1 MVSAW
6 NDKGRVQLSVIGFC
20 AIAAL
25 GLALSG
31 GSGTIG
37 ALAAKPNK
45 PDDKP
50 DKPEKVSSGPNIITI
65 VTDDQTL
72 ESLREDTMPNVLQ
85 EIGGEG
91 TTFTNAIATT
101 PLCCPSRAT
110 FITGQYTHNHRVFA
124 NAPGYA
130 TLVDKRNVLPAWL
143 QRAGYVTAHVGKYLN
158 RYAKAVQPDSEVA
171 PGWDE
176 WVAALEPRAY
186 FDYKLQVNGR
196 TVDYGQ
202 DDSDYLT
209 RVINWR
215 ALKIIRKYVREPR
228 PLYLQIDHFA
238 PHRRG
243 AGDPAQRCAG
253 GAIPDPLD
261 NTLFDGAPP
270 PQTPNFNEKD
280 VSDKPTYIQNLPE
293 ITEEEQQ
300 EIGRRYGCALAS
312 LVAVDRGVSQIFAQ
326 LRRLGELRNT
336 VIMFTS
342 DNGFF
347 HGEHRI
353 QAEKT
358 IPYEEALRVPL
369 IFRVPKSVLGGQQVA
384 SVDSLVGNIDIA
396 PTILD
401 LANAQPCIGK
411 KGGCR
416 VMDGR
421 SLLDL
426 MRGDSSAFQDRHLA
440 IEQGVCGYRGV
451 RNLTEIA
458 LEHLGERIEGTE
470 QCAPEREYEIY
481 DLVEDPYELTNLYPA
496 NNPAEAQTESRL
508 FGKLQVLGDCA
519 GIEGR
524 DPVPLSGHYC
534 E

>member
-6 NDKGRVQLSVIGFC
+6 SDKGRVQLSVVGFC

-31 GSGTIG
+31 ASGTVG
-37 ALAAKPNK
+37 ARAAKPNK
-45 PDDKP
+45 PDG
-50 DKPEKVSSGPNIITI
+50 KPEKPEKISKGPNIITI

-110 FITGQYTHNHRVFA
+110 FLTGQYTHNHEVFS

-130 TLVDKRNVLPAWL
+130 TLVGKRNVLPAWL
-143 QRAGYVTAHVGKYLN
+143 QRDGYVTAHVGKYLN
-158 RYAKAVQPDSEVA
+158 RYGKAVQPDSEVA

-176 WVAALEPRAY
+176 WHTALEPRSY
-186 FDYKLQVNGR
+186 FDYALQVNGR
-196 TVDYGQ
+196 TVKYGQ
-202 DDSDYLT
+202 DEAHYLT

-215 ALKIIRKYVREPR
+215 ALKIIRKYVPERQA
-228 PLYLQIDHFA
+228 LYLQIDHFA

-261 NTLFDGAPP
+261 NTLFDGSTP

-280 VSDKPTYIQNLPE
+280 VSDKPTYIQSLPE
-293 ITEEEQQ
+293 ITEEEKL
-300 EIGRRYGCALAS
+300 EINRRYGCALAS
-312 LVAVDRGVSQIFAQ
+312 LVAVDRGVSQIFAL

-347 HGEHRI
+347 YGEHRV

-358 IPYEEALRVPL
+358 IPYEESLRVPL
-369 IFRVPKSVLGGQQVA
+369 IFRIPKSVLGGQQVA
-384 SVDSLVGNIDIA
+384 TVDSLVGNIDIA

-401 LANAQPCIGK
+401 LANARPCLGK

-426 MRGDSSAFQDRHLA
+426 MRGNSAGFQDRYLA

-470 QCAPEREYEIY
+470 QCAPEREYEVY
-481 DLVEDPYELTNLYPA
+481 DLVADPYELTNLHPA
-496 NNPAEAQTESRL
+496 KSPAQLQTESRL

-519 GIEGR
+519 GIQGR
-524 DPVPLSGHYC
+524 DPAPLSGHYC